1 MGGTLRSDRLAN
13 ELSRSSQLSSQMR
26 SCKGF
31 INGLP
36 KIQRAVTPSHQA
48 VPRFRKFVKLVRLKI
63 DLARPG
69 H

>member
-1 MGGTLRSDRLAN
+1 
-13 ELSRSSQLSSQMR
+13 MR

-36 KIQRAVTPSHQA
+36 RNQRTVTPSNQA
-48 VPRFRKFVKLVRLKI
+48 VPRFRKFVNSVRLKI